1 MNTKRRIGLSW
12 IIFCCLL
19 STGKFSTFFVQSPG
33 KPIKFPDKKAV
44 IENNDEDV
52 NHSVVYWIHCSAAML
67 NFSTGK
73 RKADQKSKTTTG
85 SDILT
90 K

>member
-1 MNTKRRIGLSW
+1 M
-12 IIFCCLL
+12 
-19 STGKFSTFFVQSPG
+19 QSPG
-33 KPIKFPDKKAV
+33 KPIKFPGKKAV
-44 IENNDEDV
+44 IENNHEDV

-73 RKADQKSKTTTG
+73 RKIDRKSTTQTG

-90 K
+90 RPNSLCVNNVIFMR